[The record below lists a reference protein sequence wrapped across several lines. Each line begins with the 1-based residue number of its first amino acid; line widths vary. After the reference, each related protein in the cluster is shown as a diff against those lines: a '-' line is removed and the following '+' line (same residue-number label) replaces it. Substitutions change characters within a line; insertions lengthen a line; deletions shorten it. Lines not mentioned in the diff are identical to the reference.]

1 MTFDPAVFRAE
12 FPLADAIS
20 PHLRN
25 AHADFARRLE
35 HRPARRSA

>member
-1 MTFDPAVFRAE
+1 MTVDPAAFRAE

-25 AHADFARRLE
+25 ARADFALLLE
-35 HRPARRSA
+35 HLPARRSA